1 MWWQSTLL
9 NWGCIPELTNDC
21 LDMTNAS
28 SAYLGI
34 AIGAV
39 IGGVISW
46 LIYSR
51 QEQTSNKQDYSLK
64 QIKAIAEHLEKILKR
79 LEDSD
84 KRHDKTL
91 NTILELDKR
100 IDLVIEKQES
110 LLEASKRG
118 SP

>member
-1 MWWQSTLL
+1 M
-9 NWGCIPELTNDC
+9 
-21 LDMTNAS
+21 DMTNAS

-39 IGGVISW
+39 IGVIISW

-51 QEQTSNKQDYSLK
+51 QKHTSSKQDYALN
-64 QIKAIAEHLEKILKR
+64 QIKTIAEHLERVLKR

-100 IDLVIEKQES
+100 IDIVIEKQER
-110 LLEASKRG
+110 LLESSRTG
-118 SP
+118 SL

>member
-21 LDMTNAS
+21 VDMTNAS

-39 IGGVISW
+39 IGAVISW

-51 QEQTSNKQDYSLK
+51 QKYTSNKQDYSLK
-64 QIKAIAEHLEKILKR
+64 QIKSMAEHIEKIMKR

>member
-1 MWWQSTLL
+1 MWWHSTLL

-21 LDMTNAS
+21 VDMTNAS

-39 IGGVISW
+39 IGAVLSW

-51 QEQTSNKQDYSLK
+51 QKHTSNKQDYSLK
-64 QIKAIAEHLEKILKR
+64 QIKIIAEHLERILKR

-110 LLEASKRG
+110 LLEASKSG

>member
-1 MWWQSTLL
+1 
-9 NWGCIPELTNDC
+9 
-21 LDMTNAS
+21 MTNAS

-39 IGGVISW
+39 IGVIISW

-51 QEQTSNKQDYSLK
+51 QKHTSNKQDYALN
-64 QIKAIAEHLEKILKR
+64 QIKAIAEHLERILKR
-79 LEDSD
+79 LEESD

-100 IDLVIEKQES
+100 IDVVIEKQER
-110 LLEASKRG
+110 LLKASKTG
-118 SP
+118 SL

>member
-1 MWWQSTLL
+1 MWWQSSLL
-9 NWGCIPELTNDC
+9 NWGCIPELSNGC
-21 LDMTNAS
+21 VDMTNAS
-28 SAYLGI
+28 SSYLGI

-39 IGGVISW
+39 IGAIISW

-51 QEQTSNKQDYSLK
+51 QKHTSTKQDYALN
-64 QIKAIAEHLEKILKR
+64 QIKAIAEHLERILKR

-100 IDLVIEKQES
+100 IDIIIEKQER
-110 LLEASKRG
+110 LLEASKKG